1 MFKSTKSNTKLVID
15 TKFIEQNKLKII
27 QNQKT
32 QLLKVMSDYVG
43 GKITRED
50 TQKSLQDLRN
60 TINS

>member
-50 TQKSLQDLRN
+50 TQKSLQGLRN